1 MVEKELERLIRKAEA
16 KGSVQYDDIIDV
28 LCLDEDL
35 DDKDVEEVM
44 DRFISRGITIL
55 DENGEPIVYGESDKA
70 GGNGGAA
77 AQKPGE
83 GEAPIDDSIQ
93 LYMKDVGRVPL
104 LTHEEEIEL
113 AKHIEMGD
121 EEGTFAE
128 ELYAYLAEG
137 FNTAWQIFVGAEL
150 SVGEGDSGLVLV
162 GEVVWI
168 PTLRNVDD
176 EPYIGYNVGVR
187 LRFGGIDFAPGPPPQ
202 EVAPV
207 APYE

>member
-1 MVEKELERLIRKAEA
+1 
-16 KGSVQYDDIIDV
+16 
-28 LCLDEDL
+28 
-35 DDKDVEEVM
+35 
-44 DRFISRGITIL
+44 
-55 DENGEPIVYGESDKA
+55 
-70 GGNGGAA
+70 
-77 AQKPGE
+77 
-83 GEAPIDDSIQ
+83 
-93 LYMKDVGRVPL
+93 
-104 LTHEEEIEL
+104 
-113 AKHIEMGD
+113 MGD